1 MLFNEYDYDDAVKG
15 SDFVT
20 DEKKK
25 TKQRSNGYYNRKTEN
40 QSLKNF
46 DKKMSNQIKKQKDL
60 QSGKKKNNFPT
71 AFEIDPTKTS
81 TILKN
86 IMTIASMPKCYTED
100 EFVTRFNDYFN
111 FCVEQEVK
119 PTVESFALAFGVT
132 TATIRNWESGEY
144 GSFKKDLVKRGK
156 TIMQAFLTNAVM
168 EGSVNPVTYIFYSKN
183 YYGMVDKV
191 EHVENTGFERS
202 DEAKRE
208 LIDSLPSDDFE

>member
-1 MLFNEYDYDDAVKG
+1 M
-15 SDFVT
+15 
-20 DEKKK
+20 
-25 TKQRSNGYYNRKTEN
+25 EN
-40 QSLKNF
+40 QSLKDF
-46 DKKMSNQIKKQKDL
+46 DKKMSKQIEGQRKVQR
-60 QSGKKKNNFPT
+60 GEMKNPPPA

-86 IMTIASMPKCYTED
+86 IMTIASMPKCYNEE

-132 TATIRNWESGEY
+132 TQTIRAWESGEY
-144 GSFKKDLVKRGK
+144 GAFKKDLVKRGK

-168 EGSVNPVTYIFYSKN
+168 EGKVNPVTYIFYSKN

-191 EHVENTGFERS
+191 EHVGNTGVEQS
-202 DEAKRE
+202 ADSKKELLEA
-208 LIDSLPSDDFE
+208 LPNDDFE

>member
-1 MLFNEYDYDDAVKG
+1 MPNPYGNDRPRKDAG
-15 SDFVT
+15 
-20 DEKKK
+20 EKLR
-25 TKQRSNGYYNRKTEN
+25 KQLESQRKIQRGER
-40 QSLKNF
+40 KN
-46 DKKMSNQIKKQKDL
+46 
-60 QSGKKKNNFPT
+60 PT
-71 AFEIDPTKTS
+71 PSAFQIDPTKTS

-86 IMTIASMPKCYTED
+86 IMTISSMPKCMNED

-111 FCVEQEVK
+111 FCIEQEVK

-144 GSFKKDLVKRGK
+144 GSFKKDLVKRAK

-168 EGSVNPVTYIFYSKN
+168 EGQVNPVTYIFYSKN

>member
-1 MLFNEYDYDDAVKG
+1 MPNTYGNDRPLKDFN
-15 SDFVT
+15 
-20 DEKKK
+20 
-25 TKQRSNGYYNRKTEN
+25 
-40 QSLKNF
+40 
-46 DKKMSNQIKKQKDL
+46 KKMSTQIEKQKRQ

-86 IMTIASMPKCYTED
+86 IMTISSMPKCVTED

-119 PTVESFALAFGVT
+119 PTVESFALAFGIT
-132 TATIRNWESGEY
+132 TQTVRKWESGEY